1 MTMNTTPTSKWKKKD
16 IAIKDLSLW
25 DENARFSDQYF
36 GLLEED
42 LLKHFLT
49 GKFQVLKLASEM
61 EKDVDLPQLEK
72 IVVWHSNDRNV
83 ILEGNR
89 RIAAY
94 KLLANPKLAG
104 GQESKFAKIK
114 SKIGISEDFEV
125 ECLVTEDLEQGYR
138 FIERKHLNQNN
149 EVSWGSNEIAHHKE
163 RRGKAGEKE
172 LIRVGIT
179 KVVNGLELANEL
191 KEAVLG
197 PGYVTTF
204 WRLTGQTPA
213 QQFFGFSFD
222 GDKKLKIK
230 DADFDKKL
238 RVIIWDVL
246 KNGQYNGKLFSR
258 LNNKEILDYLKG
270 ISAKDY
276 NKASQEIK
284 EAENNKQSDLFGK
297 ASIATNYNFRIRKT
311 PVTKTANDLFGR
323 TLALQSGKV
332 NDLYRALADI
342 DRKNQGNDAVLP
354 FLGMALRL
362 LVEVAARVHYENRKD
377 GKNAKKDQ
385 VCEVFLKEAK
395 KKLKQH
401 QKNDISLTNEW
412 LSDQRNLGA
421 VLDKY
426 AHGQII
432 CKRADI
438 LKDSFIVADILDFY
452 FGKKS

>member
-1 MTMNTTPTSKWKKKD
+1 MSMNIEIQKWKKKD
-16 IAIKDLSLW
+16 IAIRDLSLW

-36 GLLEED
+36 GLSEEE
-42 LLKHFLT
+42 LLKYFLT
-49 GKFQVLKLASEM
+49 AKFQVLKLAGEM
-61 EKDVDLPQLEK
+61 EKDADIPQLEK
-72 IVVWHSNDRNV
+72 IVVWHFNDRNV
-83 ILEGNR
+83 VLEGNR

-94 KLLANPKLAG
+94 KLLANSKLAG
-104 GQESKFAKIK
+104 AQESKFAKIG
-114 SKIGISEDFEV
+114 SKIRISGDFEV
-125 ECLVTEDLEQGYR
+125 ECIVTEDLEQGYR

-179 KVVNGLELANEL
+179 KVVNNLGLENEL

-222 GDKKLKIK
+222 NDKKLKIK

-238 RVIIWDVL
+238 KVVVWDVL
-246 KNGQYNGKLFSR
+246 KNGQHNGKLFSR
-258 LNNKEILDYLKG
+258 LNNKEISDYLKN
-270 ISAKDY
+270 ISDKDY
-276 NKASQEIK
+276 DRASHEIR
-284 EAENNKQSDLFGK
+284 EAASNKQSDLFGK
-297 ASIATNYNFRIRKT
+297 ASIETNSKLRIRKT
-311 PVTKTANDLFGR
+311 PVTKSVNDLFGR
-323 TLALQSGKV
+323 TIALQPGKV
-332 NDLYRALADI
+332 NDLYWALADI
-342 DRKNQGNDAVLP
+342 DKRNQGNDAILP

-362 LVEVAARVHYENRKD
+362 LVEVAARVHYENQND
-377 GKNAKKDQ
+377 GKKAEEDK
-385 VCEVFLKEAK
+385 VCMMFLKEAK
-395 KKLKQH
+395 KELKQH
-401 QKNDISLTNEW
+401 QKNDVSLTNEW
-412 LSDQRNLGA
+412 LSDQRNFG
-421 VLDKY
+421 VILDKY
-426 AHGQII
+426 SHGNII